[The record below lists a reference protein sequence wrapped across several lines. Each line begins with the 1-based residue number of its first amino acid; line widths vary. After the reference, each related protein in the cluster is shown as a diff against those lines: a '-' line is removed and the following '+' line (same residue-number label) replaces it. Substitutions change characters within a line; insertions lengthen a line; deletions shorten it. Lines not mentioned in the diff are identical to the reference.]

1 MKISTRVM
9 AILVFALLVGGI
21 GLSIALG
28 AWSTKNEK
36 IPATYAEGEA
46 AGEYNPADIRGSYTF
61 GEVSSL
67 FEIPIEDL
75 RTAFRLPGGNP
86 EAVALKELEGL
97 YGDLNVEIGTSSVRL
112 FTALYR
118 GLPYTVGTEDTWLLP
133 EAVALLREKAQLSP
147 EWVVY
152 VESHMAGLT
161 PVPQVSMSTLTPESN
176 PTPTMTPTPR
186 KGSGTPSAS
195 GTPDHTKES
204 GKVTGQTTFQD
215 MLDWGISQEAIE
227 QVIGESLPDVG
238 LVIKDWITS
247 KGLTFS
253 SYKTALEGLYTQLP

>member
-36 IPATYAEGEA
+36 IPATYGEGEA

-97 YGDLNVEIGTSSVRL
+97 YGDLNVEIGTSSV
-112 FTALYR
+112 AY
-118 GLPYTVGTEDTWLLP
+118 LPRYTGG
-133 EAVALLREKAQLSP
+133 SP
-147 EWVVY
+147 
-152 VESHMAGLT
+152 T
-161 PVPQVSMSTLTPESN
+161 
-176 PTPTMTPTPR
+176 R
-186 KGSGTPSAS
+186 
-195 GTPDHTKES
+195 
-204 GKVTGQTTFQD
+204 
-215 MLDWGISQEAIE
+215 
-227 QVIGESLPDVG
+227 
-238 LVIKDWITS
+238 
-247 KGLTFS
+247 
-253 SYKTALEGLYTQLP
+253 